1 MPYPGYLL
9 NPGDMFQ
16 VEPDRVLFAT
26 GETKDLQQARDGRHK
41 RRVTRRM
48 NTLKEERKLK
58 WRAEKVAL
66 KATKEAAISD
76 ELKVIAKPAKPQIPK
91 TEADHRKETRKQY
104 NELLKQVKSFM
115 ETPKIK
121 LGAKKKQAIRAYVK
135 DVKSAMGSLNN
146 KNKADVEKMD
156 VQFAALAARLS
167 EVTDIQLIRKA
178 KVEKAQAEEAKEEE
192 SAEVVEKELSEEE
205 RKALREAVVLLR
217 ENPVDETKPYATPWR
232 PRPYMSA
239 FAFIP
244 RYLEVNQNIC
254 SAVYLRHPV
263 ARPGMAEVPTPFP
276 EETQQLAFN
285 WYLRRR

>member
-26 GETKDLQQARDGRHK
+26 GQIKDVAQAKEGRQK
-41 RRVTRRM
+41 RRVQRRM
-48 NTLKEERKLK
+48 NTLKEERKLQ
-58 WRAEKVAL
+58 WRAERAAL
-66 KATKEAAISD
+66 KATKEAAAADNLTI
-76 ELKVIAKPAKPQIPK
+76 VAKPVKAQIPK
-91 TEADHRKETRKQY
+91 TEADQRKETRKQY
-104 NELLKQVKSFM
+104 NELLKQVKAFV
-115 ETPKIK
+115 EAPKTK

-135 DVKSAMGSLNN
+135 DIKSAMGALN
-146 KNKADVEKMD
+146 KKGDFKDIETT
-156 VQFAALAARLS
+156 FLALAARLS
-167 EVTDIQLIRKA
+167 QVTDIHLIPETKKA
-178 KVEKAQAEEAKEEE
+178 NAPAPAETTQETVEQQ
-192 SAEVVEKELSEEE
+192 VEELSEEDK
-205 RKALREAVVLLR
+205 KALRDAIVRIR
-217 ENPVDETKPYATPWR
+217 ENPVDNTKPYATPWR

-263 ARPGMAEVPTPFP
+263 ARPGMAEVPTPFGG
-276 EETQQLAFN
+276 ETQQLAFN